1 MLDIKLYVLNTNP
14 IRMRKKQ
21 LAPPK
26 IEMENTN
33 REEMEEKHITRLH
46 VPSWGGGLKP
56 ADESFISVKF
66 QQFQTLD
73 PVPKSMI
80 LSTLLSRPI

>member
-46 VPSWGGGLKP
+46 VPS
-56 ADESFISVKF
+56 
-66 QQFQTLD
+66 
-73 PVPKSMI
+73 
-80 LSTLLSRPI
+80 